1 MCLYVQRTHQEVLVG
16 VAVAQSP
23 GATEEDIGDGIGNV
37 PVTSSGQLQYLV
49 FLH

>member
-16 VAVAQSP
+16 VAVAQS
-23 GATEEDIGDGIGNV
+23 TEEDIGDGIGNV
-37 PVTSSGQLQYLV
+37 PVTSSRQLQYLV